1 MYMDTYTATIRQ
13 HDSCALMVTRR
24 GEKRKYKKGVGVTIC
39 SNSKLSQVEKTKRNM
54 NEVCSMR
61 MFNEL

>member
-1 MYMDTYTATIRQ
+1 
-13 HDSCALMVTRR
+13 MVTRR